1 MNWVLVGVLL
11 ILLIS
16 IFIGMRKG
24 LIKMVFSILS
34 MVIVIVLTSIL
45 APRLCRMLQK
55 NTEWDDKLE
64 QRTET
69 FLEEHGVL
77 KHDVSVDVDEIP
89 LPESFRNKVAD
100 SAESYIGKGIQAYNE
115 YVVITV
121 SYVIFR
127 SLVYVGLFLVL
138 MIIVAIIS
146 TILNVMSRL
155 PVLKQLN
162 RAGGAIIGAV
172 TGLLSVWILF
182 MVLTVFGNTNAM
194 VPVFEQIN
202 ENAFL
207 SFLYEKNLLMNFVLA
222 VL

>member
-1 MNWVLVGVLL
+1 
-11 ILLIS
+11 
-16 IFIGMRKG
+16 
-24 LIKMVFSILS
+24 
-34 MVIVIVLTSIL
+34 
-45 APRLCRMLQK
+45 MLQK

>member
-45 APRLCRMLQK
+45 APRLCRTLQK

-89 LPESFRNKVAD
+89 LPESLRNKVAD

-115 YVVITV
+115 YVVSTV